1 MRIFS
6 LIIITFI
13 ISCDNYHEK
22 SFNQLSI
29 AFNNWYIKSIDSSFQ
44 SYYNQSEYNAY
55 PYLTYY
61 LINDFI
67 QDLNRFDLELSQIN
81 SKHLSKK
88 NKRDYFILNEKIKD
102 LQFNYDI
109 LNVYKTDP
117 IFYLEKVSY
126 HFNYLFY
133 SKAYSLED
141 KFYMLDLLIN
151 STNLFLDQSKN
162 LLKEVYSYELCK
174 IKINNIVDDIENF
187 LVVNNSIDKNTV
199 LLNKTK
205 NMFDDYLIWINSNTT
220 LIDLRKDDDFYSN
233 FIKYYFNEDL
243 EDVRHSLY
251 SDINLT
257 FKKIF
262 DLSLNIYLYDNDEP
276 VWVDKSDTLD
286 VINWSV
292 EYSLNKYNEFDSSL
306 KSLDVL
312 DSLKIKETYTNTIN
326 AIQLFGNPKTINRNK
341 YEFEKYFLNKELGNY
356 FTYNIKNND
365 NYIYINRYFSNA
377 LIHVL
382 LNHFIDSSNIK
393 KDVNYKLLFYL
404 NLYYTLNKVYCQ
416 DMYLNG
422 EFNSEDILDEVSSIP
437 LLTSKQVDQIV
448 IESFYPYY
456 FLKEYS
462 EYKKISRQINEDKSI
477 IKNRDNILYFINNKI
492 FP

>member
-1 MRIFS
+1 
-6 LIIITFI
+6 
-13 ISCDNYHEK
+13 
-22 SFNQLSI
+22 
-29 AFNNWYIKSIDSSFQ
+29 
-44 SYYNQSEYNAY
+44 
-55 PYLTYY
+55 
-61 LINDFI
+61 
-67 QDLNRFDLELSQIN
+67 
-81 SKHLSKK
+81 
-88 NKRDYFILNEKIKD
+88 
-102 LQFNYDI
+102 
-109 LNVYKTDP
+109 
-117 IFYLEKVSY
+117 
-126 HFNYLFY
+126 
-133 SKAYSLED
+133 
-141 KFYMLDLLIN
+141 MLDLLIN
-151 STNLFLDQSKN
+151 STNLFLEQSKN

-187 LVVNNSIDKNTV
+187 LVVNNSIDKNSV

-205 NMFDDYLIWINSNTT
+205 NIFDDYLIWINSNTT
-220 LIDLRKDDDFYSN
+220 LIDLRKDDNFYPN

-276 VWVDKSDTLD
+276 VWVDKSDTID

-382 LNHFIDSSNIK
+382 LNHFIDRSNIK

-404 NLYYTLNKVYCQ
+404 NLYYTLNKVYYQ
-416 DMYLNG
+416 DMYING
-422 EFNSEDILDEVSSIP
+422 EFNSKDLSDEVSSIP
-437 LLTSKQVDQIV
+437 LLTSKQVDQILV
-448 IESFYPYY
+448 ESFYPYY